1 MKKQQL
7 ILVILLIA
15 ALGYSGYVYWP
26 YVSAYFPQGSTQ
38 KTKQP
43 PPPAGIEPAKPIGQE
58 TSEAEVKPADQPK
71 AAVQP
76 DGKEPQKA
84 GTNEIVAEPKLVD
97 PFALR
102 INVRRR
108 GEVTAKPEEKE
119 PKRAPVEPE
128 LEGIWVDSG
137 MRVAFISGQALIEG
151 GVVLGWRV
159 SRITKTQV
167 TLVKGGQTKIL
178 KLEEQ

>member
-1 MKKQQL
+1 M
-7 ILVILLIA
+7 
-15 ALGYSGYVYWP
+15 
-26 YVSAYFPQGSTQ
+26 
-38 KTKQP
+38 
-43 PPPAGIEPAKPIGQE
+43 
-58 TSEAEVKPADQPK
+58 
-71 AAVQP
+71 
-76 DGKEPQKA
+76 
-84 GTNEIVAEPKLVD
+84 D

-108 GEVTAKPEEKE
+108 GEIDEKPKDDK
-119 PKRAPVEPE
+119 PKAVVVEPE

-159 SRITKTQV
+159 SSITKTQV

-178 KLEEQ
+178 KVEGQ